1 MPEGDI
7 MKKCYFD
14 HVAVNPIHPDVLDAM
29 MPYFKEEFGNPLS
42 VYDLG
47 MKARESIE
55 KAREQVALLVNAKPS
70 SIIFTSSGAEANNF
84 ALRGIALAKQNQGRH
99 IIVSKVEHHS
109 ILNSARFLEKSGFVV
124 TYLPVD
130 KHGVVDPE
138 EVKKAVTKETILI
151 SAAHASSEI
160 GTIEPI
166 KEIAAIAKEKNIIIH
181 TDAIASTG
189 NIPVDIKDLGVDLL
203 SMAAHQFYGPKG
215 AGALYVKEGLRI
227 VPLIY
232 GGIQEGG
239 RRAGTENVPA
249 IVGMGKAA
257 ELARNEMDKRMEH
270 CRNLRDKIIEGVLK
284 IQNAYLT
291 GHPADNLNKRLPHHA
306 SFVVE
311 FIEGEAMLL
320 MLSMKG
326 IYAASGSACSS
337 KALKSSPV
345 LLSLGI
351 PTALA
356 QGSIVFSL
364 GMSNTEGDVN
374 YLLGEFPRIIG
385 KLREMSPFAKGW
397 AQKGFEEHGE
407 GEKCYT
413 G

>member
-1 MPEGDI
+1 

-14 HVAVNPIHPDVLDAM
+14 HVAANPLRPEVFDAM
-29 MPYFKEEFGNPLS
+29 TPYFREEFGNPLS
-42 VYDLG
+42 VYPLG
-47 MKARESIE
+47 TKSKEAIE
-55 KAREQVALLVNAKPS
+55 KARSEVALLVNAKPS
-70 SIIFTSSGAEANNF
+70 TIIFTSSGAEANNF
-84 ALRGIALAKQNQGRH
+84 ALRGIALARQNQGKH
-99 IIVSKVEHHS
+99 VIVSKVEHHS

-130 KHGVVDPE
+130 NHGLVDPE
-138 EVKKAVTKETILI
+138 MLKKSITNETILI
-151 SAAHASSEI
+151 SVAHASSEI
-160 GTIEPI
+160 GSIEPI
-166 KEIAAIAKEKNIIIH
+166 KEIVKIAKERDIIFH
-181 TDAIASTG
+181 SDAVATTG
-189 NIPVDIKDLGVDLL
+189 NIPVDVKDLGVDLL

-249 IVGMGKAA
+249 IVGMGAA
-257 ELARNEMDKRMEH
+257 AKIAGNELDNRMNH
-270 CRNLRDKIIEGVLK
+270 CRKLRDKVISNVLK
-284 IQNAYLT
+284 IPNVYLT
-291 GHPADNLNKRLPHHA
+291 GHPENRLPHHA

-311 FIEGEAMLL
+311 YIEGEAMLL

-351 PTALA
+351 PSGLA
-356 QGSIVFSL
+356 QGSIVFTL
-364 GMSNTEGDVN
+364 GMENTEADVD
-374 YLLGEFPRIIG
+374 YFLEEFPRIINR
-385 KLREMSPFAKGW
+385 LREMSPFAKGW
-397 AQKGFEEHGE
+397 GQGSENSE

-413 G
+413 GG

>member
-1 MPEGDI
+1 MR
-7 MKKCYFD
+7 KCYFD
-14 HVAVNPIHPDVLDAM
+14 HVATNPLHPEVLSAM

-47 MKARESIE
+47 VRAREAIE
-55 KAREQVALLVNAKPS
+55 NARTSVASLINAKPS
-70 SIIFTSSGAEANNF
+70 TIVFTASGAEANNF
-84 ALRGIALAKQNQGRH
+84 ALRGIALAKQNQGKH

-109 ILNSARFLEKSGFVV
+109 ILNSARFLEKSGFAV

-130 KHGVVDPE
+130 KYGLVDPDV
-138 EVKKAVTKETILI
+138 VKDSITKETILI
-151 SAAHASSEI
+151 SVAHASSEI
-160 GTIEPI
+160 GSIEPI
-166 KEIAAIAKEKNIIIH
+166 KEIASITKEKNIIFH
-181 TDAIASTG
+181 TDAVASTG
-189 NIPVDIKDLGVDLL
+189 NIPIDVKELGVDLL

-215 AGALYVKEGLRI
+215 AGALYIREGLRI

-257 ELARNEMDKRMEH
+257 ELAKSKMYNRIEH
-270 CRNLRDKIIEGVLK
+270 CKRLRNKIIDAVLK
-284 IQNAYLT
+284 IPNVYLT
-291 GHPADNLNKRLPHHA
+291 GHPETRLPHHA

-337 KALKSSPV
+337 KALKSSPI

-351 PTALA
+351 PSALA

-364 GMSNTEGDVN
+364 GEDNTDEDVDYFIN
-374 YLLGEFPRIIG
+374 EFPQIIS

-397 AQKGFEEHGE
+397 DTKGFEEHGE

-413 G
+413 NG